1 MRQLRAE
8 ISTHTHRIFR
18 RKLPNLLHSLEVGVK
33 EEAGVVENQQAPHAP
48 APANVGGEA
57 AGMLPCQ
64 VAQEAEAACQCL
76 QEPEGHLPQG

>member
-8 ISTHTHRIFR
+8 ISTNIQNLQEET
-18 RKLPNLLHSLEVGVK
+18 PNLLHSLEVRVK
-33 EEAGVVENQQAPHAP
+33 EEAGVVENQQAPHAA
-48 APANVGGEA
+48 APANVSGEA

-76 QEPEGHLPQG
+76 QEPEGHFTQG